1 MRLYDED
8 GFKANTCVV
17 IDIDFVLKTN
27 KSKFSNVD
35 TFIYFDEYGFFFL
48 KQIILKKKPK
58 VIHVKYNIL

>member
-8 GFKANTCVV
+8 GFKANTCIV

-48 KQIILKKKPK
+48 KQII
-58 VIHVKYNIL
+58 